1 MDPSQRVEIGFRDGT
16 ALVRG
21 TQPLDLTLTDVSI
34 NLPLVNAYG
43 VILAALADP
52 TRRAVFEMLRE
63 GPRTVGDL
71 AKALPVSRPA
81 VSQHLSVLRDARLV
95 LVEAHGTR
103 RYYRIDP
110 SGLEPLRRYLEN
122 FWDDVLTA
130 FRQAATPSKG
140 GSHDR
145 HDPRD

>member
-1 MDPSQRVEIGFRDGT
+1 M
-16 ALVRG
+16 
-21 TQPLDLTLTDVSI
+21 
-34 NLPLVNAYG
+34 NAYG

-103 RYYRIDP
+103 RFYRIDAR
-110 SGLEPLRRYLEN
+110 GLEPLRRYLEDC
-122 FWDDVLTA
+122 WDDVLAA
-130 FRQAATPSKG
+130 FRQAATTNNG
-140 GSHDR
+140 GFHDNR
-145 HDPRD
+145 EPDD